1 MQMSNAHKLLDAS
14 SFRPFLLEVGKH
26 PVGGQRPVL
35 FPSSERFDIVKCA
48 RPLFKKWQVVKRI
61 KNILF
66 FLIAS
71 GMTGNEVCFIKDVN
85 MEWIRLEDDFP
96 SGTVHRNG
104 VAVGF
109 IGCLA
114 VGS

>member
-1 MQMSNAHKLLDAS
+1 MSRSLQSEATDRAGENSLSKS
-14 SFRPFLLEVGKH
+14 GR
-26 PVGGQRPVL
+26 
-35 FPSSERFDIVKCA
+35 SERFYIVKCA

-109 IGCLA
+109 IFSLYA
-114 VGS
+114 LPA